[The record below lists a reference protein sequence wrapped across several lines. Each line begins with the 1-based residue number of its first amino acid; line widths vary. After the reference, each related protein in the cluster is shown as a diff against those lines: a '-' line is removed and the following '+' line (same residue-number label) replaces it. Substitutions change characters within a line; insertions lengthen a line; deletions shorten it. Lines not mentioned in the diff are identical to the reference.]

1 MELSPGSAFG
11 PYRIDGALGRGGM
24 ASVYRAYE
32 ESLDRFVALKVLP
45 AELLHD
51 TSFAERFRR
60 EARVAAKLE
69 HPHVVP
75 IHAYGI
81 ESGRPWMALRLIGG
95 GSLADLVKRERLA
108 PGRAVDILRDV
119 ADALDYAHQQGVIHR
134 DVKPHNVLLDERGRA
149 YLADFGIARML
160 ESSSHITATGMIQ
173 GTPSYMAPEQVEGKT
188 LGPACDVYALG
199 VVAYECF
206 TGRVPFSGPTPVSI
220 LMKHVTTP
228 PPLPSPGEV
237 APPLTG
243 ALHQCLAKEPS
254 ERWPTAGAFVHA
266 LERGLQG
273 ETTATLPAPQSA
285 PSGVPAPTP
294 PASRPPVVQPPVV
307 QPPVGQPSKPPRARR
322 RATGVA
328 LSAAAVLVLVGLA
341 AWWAGRAS
349 APNENVPTASLE
361 NEPAT
366 GAEASAEAPPAP
378 LRTPAPPPASRTKAP
393 DKAPRAGAAT
403 PRTTPPPRP
412 APPTPVVTPEPTP
425 DPTPEPTAAP
435 TLEPKTAPYVEPA
448 TTPTPEPK
456 AADPVASLSGAI
468 RVFLDARLE
477 RRLFRG
483 SKEKDVTDSA
493 RDMREAVVERD
504 GLELADRR
512 TEADAVI
519 VVLERGRKRKL
530 GIPGTRQV
538 RVRVSTGGQSLELVG
553 QDKALGFN
561 TWKGA
566 AKETVRQAEEWV
578 RATLEA
584 R

>member
-1 MELSPGSAFG
+1 
-11 PYRIDGALGRGGM
+11 M

-32 ESLDRFVALKVLP
+32 ENLDRFVALKVLP

-51 TSFAERFRR
+51 ASFAERFRR

-81 ESGRPWMALRLIGG
+81 EGGRPWMALRLISG

-108 PGRAVDILRDV
+108 PARAVAILQDV

-199 VVAYECF
+199 VVAYQCF

-228 PPLPSPGEV
+228 PPTPAPGEV

-254 ERWPTAGAFVHA
+254 RRWPTAGAFVDA
-266 LERGLQG
+266 LERGLRG
-273 ETTATLPAPQSA
+273 ETTATLPVPGSA
-285 PSGVPAPTP
+285 PTPVPAPTTP
-294 PASRPPVVQPPVV
+294 TPAPAEARPTR
-307 QPPVGQPSKPPRARR
+307 PRLR
-322 RATGVA
+322 GW
-328 LSAAAVLVLVGLA
+328 AAGLA
-341 AWWAGRAS
+341 AAGAVALLLGGWAAWQGTR
-349 APNENVPTASLE
+349 NPTPLE
-361 NEPAT
+361 SPPAT
-366 GAEASAEAPPAP
+366 RGNESPTTLAEARAESPLSHPGTPTPSSPKPPE
-378 LRTPAPPPASRTKAP
+378 TSRGA
-393 DKAPRAGAAT
+393 AAAT
-403 PRTTPPPRP
+403 PRAAPPPRAAPTVAP
-412 APPTPVVTPEPTP
+412 ATPRPTVAPTPTPTAT
-425 DPTPEPTAAP
+425 PTPE
-435 TLEPKTAPYVEPA
+435 
-448 TTPTPEPK
+448 PTPEPK
-456 AADPVASLSGAI
+456 ATSIPAVAATSGAI
-468 RVFLDARLE
+468 RVFFVPQLE
-477 RRLFRG
+477 PRLFKK

-493 RDMREAVVERD
+493 KDMQKAVSERD
-504 GLELADRR
+504 GLELVDSRAQ
-512 TEADAVI
+512 ADAVI
-519 VVLERGRKRKL
+519 FVLERGRKKRL

-538 RVRVSTGGQSLELVG
+538 RVRVTAGTQSLELIG

-566 AKETVRQAEEWV
+566 AKETVKRAEEWLQE
-578 RATLEA
+578 TLEVP
-584 R
+584 